1 LLEKEK
7 KKILKLSLLD
17 LTPMQ
22 LKIIGL
28 RFFTDE
34 KQNKSLNSLANELCL
49 EKSKLIRIYKMALL
63 ELREKC
69 KDY

>member
-1 LLEKEK
+1 
-7 KKILKLSLLD
+7 
-17 LTPMQ
+17 MQ

-49 EKSKLIRIYKMALL
+49 EKSKRIRIYKMALL